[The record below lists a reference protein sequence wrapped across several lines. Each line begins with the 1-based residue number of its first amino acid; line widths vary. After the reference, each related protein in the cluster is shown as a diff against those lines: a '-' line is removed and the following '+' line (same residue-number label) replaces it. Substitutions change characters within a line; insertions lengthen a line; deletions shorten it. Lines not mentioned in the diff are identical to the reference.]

1 MFTKHYKFTDFL
13 LDILLSI
20 IGSAIIG
27 FSFAVFAVPNDI
39 APGGVSGLATA
50 LAYVTPI
57 TVGVWSLLL
66 NLPLLVL
73 AWRRLG
79 VRSLVFTLLCTVLL
93 SVFID
98 LGGNYLPH
106 YTNSTM
112 LASLYSGVLSGA
124 GIGILFLRNISTGGT
139 DLLALLLRK
148 LLPNIPSGTLL
159 LVADAIVVLIAV
171 CVFRNVDVALYSTIT
186 IYVTSKVIDAITTG
200 IDHAKVIYI
209 ITDKGEEMADSIN
222 ENTDRGATIVPA
234 VGGFTKDEK
243 QMVMTVTRTN
253 ILAQTLKLIKQVDP
267 KAFTFVV
274 DSAEVH
280 GEGFKQD

>member
-1 MFTKHYKFTDFL
+1 MFTKKYRFTDFL
-13 LDILLSI
+13 LDLLLSV
-20 IGSAIIG
+20 IGTAIVG
-27 FSFAVFAVPNDI
+27 LGYAVFTVPNDI

-50 LAYVTPI
+50 LASISPV
-57 TVGVWSLLL
+57 TVGIWSLIL
-66 NLPLLVL
+66 NVPLLIL

-79 VRSLVFTLLCTVLL
+79 VRSLVFTLISTVLL
-93 SVFID
+93 SAFID
-98 LGGNYLPH
+98 LGGNYLPA

-112 LASLYSGVLSGA
+112 LACLYGGVLSGI

-171 CVFRNVDVALYSTIT
+171 LVFRNVDVALYSTIT

-200 IDHAKVIYI
+200 IDYAKVIYI
-209 ITDKGEEMADSIN
+209 ITDKGEELADAIN
-222 ENTDRGATIVPA
+222 ENTERGATIVPA
-234 VGGFTKDEK
+234 IGGFTKNEK
-243 QMVMTVTRTN
+243 QMVMTVTRRN
-253 ILAQTLKLIKQVDP
+253 ILAQTLKLIKEVDP

-280 GEGFKQD
+280 GEGFRQD